1 MEIYNRK
8 FQAQYVANLY
18 KQIGY
23 ENYYNRINQCGRYLK
38 YVQKI
43 PYYLKTD
50 SENGNVEVC
59 ERNRLFRF
67 DYAKKKRD
75 RKIFKKEN
83 NPEKPDIA

>member
-38 YVQKI
+38 YVLLIFINKLVMRI
-43 PYYLKTD
+43 ITTELI
-50 SENGNVEVC
+50 NVV
-59 ERNRLFRF
+59 
-67 DYAKKKRD
+67 
-75 RKIFKKEN
+75 
-83 NPEKPDIA
+83 DI